1 VEFFYC
7 QKSRGTV
14 ADQQTID
21 AAASMTAVTA
31 KTAVAGGVAGVI
43 TSVGGLDIGLLISIF
58 AAIGGLVVSF
68 FGFLVTWY
76 YKSKAD
82 QRAQELHEIEL
93 MKEKGECDVKQD

>member
-1 VEFFYC
+1 MEFFYC
-7 QKSRGTV
+7 QKSGETV

-21 AAASMTAVTA
+21 AAASMTAAAA
-31 KTAVAGGVAGVI
+31 KTTVAGGVAGVF
-43 TSVGGLDIGLLISIF
+43 TWASGLDVGLLISIF

-76 YKSKAD
+76 YKYKAD

-93 MKEKGECDVKQD
+93 KKEKGECDVKQD

>member
-1 VEFFYC
+1 M
-7 QKSRGTV
+7 
-14 ADQQTID
+14 APDQQTID
-21 AAASMTAVTA
+21 AAASMTAAAA
-31 KTAVAGGVAGVI
+31 KTTVAGGIAGVF
-43 TSVGGLDIGLLISIF
+43 TWASGLDVGLLISIF

-76 YKSKAD
+76 YKHKAD